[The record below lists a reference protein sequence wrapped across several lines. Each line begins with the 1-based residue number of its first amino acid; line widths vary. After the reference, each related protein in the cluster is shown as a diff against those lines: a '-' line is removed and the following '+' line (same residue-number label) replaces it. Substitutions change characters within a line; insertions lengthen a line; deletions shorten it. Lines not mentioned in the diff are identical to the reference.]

1 MAAGMSPMS
10 LPQSSKGRFEVMI
23 IDRVSYRR
31 MTISKRYSPDRWDG
45 STIRAKHLGKDI
57 LAGLRMLV
65 GGEIKEYTEML
76 VEARNESLRRMQA
89 QAEELGADAVINVR
103 FVTSQV
109 MTGAAELLSYGTA
122 VKLTSEE

>member
-1 MAAGMSPMS
+1 
-10 LPQSSKGRFEVMI
+10 MI
-23 IDRVSYRR
+23 IVNTDFVHGHRVSEMLGMVR
-31 MTISKRYSPDRWDG
+31 G

-122 VKLTSEE
+122 VKLTPEG